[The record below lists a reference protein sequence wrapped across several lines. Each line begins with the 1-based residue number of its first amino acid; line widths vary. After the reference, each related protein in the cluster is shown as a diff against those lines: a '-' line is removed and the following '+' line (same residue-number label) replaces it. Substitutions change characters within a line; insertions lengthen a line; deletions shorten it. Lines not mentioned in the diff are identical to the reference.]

1 MKTDK
6 IRDSAFNPEK
16 TKEPRGNHRRW
27 RKPVNLKETSQLG
40 KNPSRT
46 FKGGKRMQRIQG
58 KTENQNGKPR
68 SQGESRE
75 RGGNWRP
82 QMTLDNPEA
91 RTCRKPSNL
100 KKTR

>member
-1 MKTDK
+1 
-6 IRDSAFNPEK
+6 
-16 TKEPRGNHRRW
+16 
-27 RKPVNLKETSQLG
+27 
-40 KNPSRT
+40 
-46 FKGGKRMQRIQG
+46 MQRIQG

-82 QMTLDNPEA
+82 QRTLDNPEA

-100 KKTR
+100 RKTR